1 VPSGSRPLLSHVVW
15 DWNGT
20 LFDDFDLTARIAGR
34 TLATLG
40 VPGVTGADI
49 RREFRRPFSDFYASL
64 VGRRVSAQEFAFIR
78 QCYEQEYAAEV
89 FDLGLQP
96 DALEA
101 MDRLARQATQSLLSM
116 APDAQL
122 QRLVDHHDIRG
133 RFVRVEGSPR
143 TDSDGNKA
151 GCLERHLA
159 IVGADPHGTVI
170 IGDTVDD
177 HEAAVH
183 NGARSVL
190 VTTGSTGRT
199 QLEATGA
206 PVVDTLSAAAELA
219 LRAGQGPSRSNPDGD
234 LRDWRGSPQ
243 VSSARSRGKLPRD
256 G

>member
-1 VPSGSRPLLSHVVW
+1 MPSGSRPLLSHVVW

-64 VGRRVSAQEFAFIR
+64 FGRRVSADEFAFIR
-78 QCYEQEYAAEV
+78 RSYEQEYAAEV
-89 FDLGLQP
+89 LDLGLQP

-101 MDRLARQATQSLLSM
+101 LELLAPQATQSQLSM

-122 QRLVDHHDIRG
+122 QQLVDHHGIRG
-133 RFVRVEGSPR
+133 CFVRVEGSPR
-143 TDSDGNKA
+143 TESDGNKA
-151 GCLERHLA
+151 GRLERHLA
-159 IVGADPHGTVI
+159 IIGADPPGTVI

-177 HEAAVH
+177 HEAAIH

-190 VTTGSTGRT
+190 VTTGSTGRP

-206 PVVDTLSAAAELA
+206 PVVDTLRAAAEVALA
-219 LRAGQGPSRSNPDGD
+219 
-234 LRDWRGSPQ
+234 
-243 VSSARSRGKLPRD
+243 V
-256 G
+256 